1 MPQAM
6 AASLSVDGQDG
17 ALLAQAT
24 GLRNLE
30 DEGLPVRRN
39 LSSAPLI
46 NSLGL
51 VPLTTFLTLSSSTN

>member
-39 LSSAPLI
+39 LSFTPLI
-46 NSLGL
+46 SLIDNFDS
-51 VPLTTFLTLSSSTN
+51 PLTLSSSTN